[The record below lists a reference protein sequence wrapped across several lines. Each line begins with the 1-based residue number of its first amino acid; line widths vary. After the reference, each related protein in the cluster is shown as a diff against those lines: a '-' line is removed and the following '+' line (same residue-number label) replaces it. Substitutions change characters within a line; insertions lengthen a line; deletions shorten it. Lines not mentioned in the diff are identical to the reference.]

1 MTAVR
6 AGDEIPSYEVGPVSA
21 EKMKTMSALMSDA
34 NPVHFDAAAVRRL
47 GLGDRV
53 INQGPLNQAYVV
65 SMLAEWAGGADR
77 VRSMRLRYRDNVFA
91 GDELRASGT
100 VSDVVDQDEVVL
112 AECEVHLDVIGRAT
126 VLSGTAT
133 VSLGPSGGR

>member
-1 MTAVR
+1 MTEVR
-6 AGDEIPSYEVGPVSA
+6 AGDEIPSYELGPVSA

-34 NPVHFDAAAVRRL
+34 NPIHFDAAAVRSL

-65 SMLAEWAGGADR
+65 SMLAEWAGSADR
-77 VRSMRLRYRDNVFA
+77 VRSMRLRYRGNVFA
-91 GDELRASGT
+91 GDELRANGT
-100 VSDVVDQDEVVL
+100 VSDVVDQGEVVL
-112 AECEVHLDVIGRAT
+112 TECEVHLDVIGRGT

>member
-6 AGDEIPSYEVGPVSA
+6 AGDEIPSYEVGPVSP
-21 EKMKTMSALMSDA
+21 EKMRTMSALMSDA

-65 SMLAEWAGGADR
+65 SMLAAWAGGADR
-77 VRSMRLRYRDNVFA
+77 VRSMRLRYRGNVFA
-91 GDELRASGT
+91 GDELRANGA
-100 VSDVVDQDEVVL
+100 VSDVVDQDGVVL
-112 AECEVHLDVIGRAT
+112 ANCEVHLDVIGRGA

-133 VSLGPSGGR
+133 VLLGPSGGR

>member
-6 AGDEIPSYEVGPVSA
+6 AGDEIPSYEVGPVSP
-21 EKMKTMSALMSDA
+21 EKMRTMSALMSDA

-77 VRSMRLRYRDNVFA
+77 VRSVRLRYRGNVFA
-91 GDELRASGT
+91 GDELRASGA
-100 VSDVVDQDEVVL
+100 VSDVVDQDGVVL
-112 AECEVHLDVIGRAT
+112 ANCEVHLDVIGRGA

-133 VSLGPSGGR
+133 VLLGPSGGR

>member
-6 AGDEIPSYEVGPVSA
+6 AGDEVPSYEVGPVSP

-34 NPVHFDAAAVRRL
+34 NPIHFDAAAVRRL
-47 GLGDRV
+47 GLGDRL

-65 SMLAEWAGGADR
+65 SMLAEWAGSADR
-77 VRSMRLRYRDNVFA
+77 VRSMRLRYLGNVFA

-100 VSDVVDQDEVVL
+100 VSDVVAQDEVVL
-112 AECEVHLDVIGRAT
+112 AECEVHLDVIGRGT

-133 VSLGPSGGR
+133 VSLGPSGG

>member
-6 AGDEIPSYEVGPVSA
+6 AGDEIPSYEVGPVSP
-21 EKMKTMSALMSDA
+21 EKMRTMSALMSDA

-77 VRSMRLRYRDNVFA
+77 VRSVRLRYRGNVFA
-91 GDELRASGT
+91 GDQLRASGA
-100 VSDVVDQDEVVL
+100 VSDVVDQDGVVL
-112 AECEVHLDVIGRAT
+112 ANCEVHLDVIGRGA

-133 VSLGPSGGR
+133 VLLGPSGGR

>member
-6 AGDEIPSYEVGPVSA
+6 AGDEIPSYEVGPVSP
-21 EKMKTMSALMSDA
+21 EKMRTMSALMSDA

-77 VRSMRLRYRDNVFA
+77 VRSMRLRYRGNVFA
-91 GDELRASGT
+91 GDQLRASGA
-100 VSDVVDQDEVVL
+100 VSDVVDQDGVVL
-112 AECEVHLDVIGRAT
+112 ANCEVHLDVIGRGA

-133 VSLGPSGGR
+133 VLLGPSGGR